1 MNYDNQP
8 NTQAGNFLNNREPI
22 KSKIKNGEK
31 RDLWSVLLDDASQGK
46 RLPEK
51 SLIVLGM
58 VLTLI

>member
-1 MNYDNQP
+1 MNYDNQL
-8 NTQAGNFLNNREPI
+8 NTKADSPLNHREPI

-31 RDLWSVLLDDASQGK
+31 QDLWSVLLDNASQGK

-58 VLTLI
+58 AQNSA